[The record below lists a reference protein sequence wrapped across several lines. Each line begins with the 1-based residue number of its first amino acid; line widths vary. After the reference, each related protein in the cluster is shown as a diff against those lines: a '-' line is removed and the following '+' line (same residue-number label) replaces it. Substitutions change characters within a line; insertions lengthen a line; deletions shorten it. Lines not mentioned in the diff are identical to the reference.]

1 MVFSRTFF
9 KPTILDLYL
18 FRQFMGPFV
27 LAIFGFALIALV
39 DIMFY
44 LVEIAVTSGIGFFTI
59 IRLLVF
65 KLPAVMILFFP
76 MAVLFSVMLL
86 LVRMIKDNEITVLRA
101 SGISTFRFTAPI
113 LLFTLLASYSSYLT
127 NEKLVPLTNVI
138 SDRIIQDEIR
148 KKPPPISENIVFKD
162 SENRYFYIKHI
173 QPDTYQLTD
182 IMVIEKTSKYPR
194 LTLAKSA
201 TWHDHSWTLFD
212 GHIIDFDDQGF
223 VQFMDQFSEFIIHVK
238 QDIRHY
244 FKRQKSAKEMD
255 SKELKDRIDM
265 LHRGGISTR
274 HLKVEFHMKRSIPL
288 ACFIFSLIGIGFCLN
303 FIHSSKDWWG
313 VIIAICVSV
322 LTVGFYFVLV
332 AIFRAFAKD
341 GLFTP
346 FIGAWLPNLF
356 YGVIGSTLLIY
367 NYIKR

>member
-1 MVFSRTFF
+1 MRFYRSFF

-18 FRQFMGPFV
+18 FRQFMGPFI

-86 LVRMIKDNEITVLRA
+86 LVRMIKDNEITVLRS

-113 LLFTLLASYSSYLT
+113 LLFTLLASYLSYLT

-173 QPDTYQLTD
+173 QPETYQLTD

-212 GHIIDFDDQGF
+212 GHII
-223 VQFMDQFSEFIIHVK
+223 
-238 QDIRHY
+238 
-244 FKRQKSAKEMD
+244 
-255 SKELKDRIDM
+255 
-265 LHRGGISTR
+265 
-274 HLKVEFHMKRSIPL
+274 
-288 ACFIFSLIGIGFCLN
+288 
-303 FIHSSKDWWG
+303 
-313 VIIAICVSV
+313 
-322 LTVGFYFVLV
+322 
-332 AIFRAFAKD
+332 AF
-341 GLFTP
+341 
-346 FIGAWLPNLF
+346 
-356 YGVIGSTLLIY
+356 
-367 NYIKR
+367 